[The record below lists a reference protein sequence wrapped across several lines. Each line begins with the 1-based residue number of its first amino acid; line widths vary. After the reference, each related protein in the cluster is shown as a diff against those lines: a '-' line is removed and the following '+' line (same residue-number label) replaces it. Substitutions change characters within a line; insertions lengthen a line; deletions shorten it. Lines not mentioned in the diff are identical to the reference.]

1 MNGKKK
7 QGELMYPGMK
17 SLIQKELAAKR

>member
-1 MNGKKK
+1 MVKKK